1 MENNITFEE
10 FINSKST
17 VIVDFYA
24 DWCGPCKALVPI
36 LKELPEGT
44 VQSINVESEE
54 GADLASEYR
63 IQALPTLVYFR
74 EGKEIKRT
82 IGFQTLKQIQ
92 NEL

>member
-1 MENNITFEE
+1 MENNITFKE

-24 DWCGPCKALVPI
+24 DWCGPCKALALI

-54 GADLASEYR
+54 GADLASEYK
-63 IQALPTLVYFR
+63 IPIFY
-74 EGKEIKRT
+74 EK
-82 IGFQTLKQIQ
+82 
-92 NEL
+92 